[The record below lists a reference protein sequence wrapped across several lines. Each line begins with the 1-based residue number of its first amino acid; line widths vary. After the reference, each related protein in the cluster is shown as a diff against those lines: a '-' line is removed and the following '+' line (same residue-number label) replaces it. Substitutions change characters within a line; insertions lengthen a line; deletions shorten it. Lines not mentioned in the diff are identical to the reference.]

1 MSTAEFTKCKP
12 RVSGEEF
19 SMKRRRTL
27 IALLLMLA
35 LLVSACSQTA
45 PTKQAGEE
53 AAAEA
58 EAEAVSTEEAGGDD
72 YSDLIQPFQS
82 LPEDAD
88 VRPQAENRDEVTPT
102 RVATTMFAWR
112 LRARSCTAMSCP
124 P

>member
-1 MSTAEFTKCKP
+1 
-12 RVSGEEF
+12 
-19 SMKRRRTL
+19 MKRRRSL

-53 AAAEA
+53 TAEAGAEA

-102 RVATTMFAWR
+102 KVATTMF
-112 LRARSCTAMSCP
+112 RAKFEGNDVQGSGEAVDGVYRFNATKTDGEA
-124 P
+124 